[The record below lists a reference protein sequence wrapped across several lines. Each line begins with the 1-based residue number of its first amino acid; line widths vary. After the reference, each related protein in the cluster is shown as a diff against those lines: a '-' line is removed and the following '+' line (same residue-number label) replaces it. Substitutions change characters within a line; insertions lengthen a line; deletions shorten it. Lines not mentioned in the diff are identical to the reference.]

1 MWKERNYKTIKQ
13 GFYYCGV
20 WGGLVKDVKGPK
32 AYEKIEIITERVI
45 LFEIVTSHAKMI
57 ENITRHVY

>member
-1 MWKERNYKTIKQ
+1 MVECV
-13 GFYYCGV
+13 G
-20 WGGLVKDVKGPK
+20 GGLVKDIKGPK

-57 ENITRHVY
+57 ENITGHVY

>member
-1 MWKERNYKTIKQ
+1 MW
-13 GFYYCGV
+13 G
-20 WGGLVKDVKGPK
+20 WGGLVIKGPK

-57 ENITRHVY
+57 ENITRHVLIFEFFT